1 MTTLSSLADEANRR
15 CGNKEGLHLATS
27 IATILES
34 LQSLPEI
41 VQQMSDKLQKQQKPT
56 EEMMAKVQKQQK
68 PTEEMMAKVQKQQK
82 LKEETMAKLQPYFSN
97 VKALRRAI
105 LESRVGRSTST
116 NLIGQRNSI
125 THGGDV
131 RTDVEVITEIEPDSR
146 DMAERWKLSFEGVY
160 FNKFEVIRDV
170 LPVMPEEIVSILN
183 IVGNTVLHKNMEG
196 KKPVRHDVRMEIREK
211 GRAVIAEWLS
221 SRTFINA
228 LEHKCSRLETA
239 YRTKWS
245 W

>member
-1 MTTLSSLADEANRR
+1 
-15 CGNKEGLHLATS
+15 
-27 IATILES
+27 
-34 LQSLPEI
+34 
-41 VQQMSDKLQKQQKPT
+41 MSDKLQKQQKL
-56 EEMMAKVQKQQK
+56 
-68 PTEEMMAKVQKQQK
+68 TEEMMAKVQKQQK
-82 LKEETMAKLQPYFSN
+82 LTEETMAKLQPYFSD

-105 LESRVGRSTST
+105 LESHAGRTQGRSTST
-116 NLIGQRNSI
+116 DLIGQRNSI

-160 FNKFEVIRDV
+160 FNKFEVIRDG

-196 KKPVRHDVRMEIREK
+196 KKPVPHDVRMEIREK

-228 LEHKCSRLETA
+228 LEQKCSCLETA
-239 YRTKWS
+239 YRAKWS